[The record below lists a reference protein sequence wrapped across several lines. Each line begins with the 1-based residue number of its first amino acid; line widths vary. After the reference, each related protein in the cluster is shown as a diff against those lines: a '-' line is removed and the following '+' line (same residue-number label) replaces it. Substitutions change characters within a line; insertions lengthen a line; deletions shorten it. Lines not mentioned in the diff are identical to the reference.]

1 MDSLK
6 KGSLVLV
13 DGALRLRW
21 FNRRVTC
28 PDCGTEKT
36 LEDHVLEVV
45 PNYVEYLADLKPISR
60 TDKEPEL

>member
-1 MDSLK
+1 M
-6 KGSLVLV
+6 